1 MMNYAGKKNSN
12 IFDTYK
18 YIKEVFK
25 LGPVNAAISK
35 KKTETESLSKPLNLM
50 NL

>member
-1 MMNYAGKKNSN
+1 MQEKKNSN

-35 KKTETESLSKPLNLM
+35 KKDWNGVLEQAFKPDEPINL
-50 NL
+50 